1 MRYNLSAPTT
11 ATIKLLS
18 YRGGDIQRYLEIS
31 RDRCQQTFWSSF
43 LFAVLT
49 VYWISQCT
57 LTCQVRTALHFS
69 IGFYFRLILNLIW
82 NKEWGQTPHFN
93 TTVTWLLFLTVV
105 TKHFI
110 VREIYR
116 LWGLRSNIY
125 WWRLK
130 FVQQIIFQPEMLNHF
145 HVGHIGATLMCT
157 CAVQYRLLSEHC
169 AACNN
174 W

>member
-18 YRGGDIQRYLEIS
+18 YNGEVEILREIS
-31 RDRCQQTFWSSF
+31 RIQVCCLLSWLFIEF
-43 LFAVLT
+43 LSVLWLST
-49 VYWISQCT
+49 PYCSQ
-57 LTCQVRTALHFS
+57 FS
-69 IGFYFRLILNLIW
+69 IDFYFPLILNLIW